1 MLKNLF
7 ASTVILFGSIAPS
20 YAAMDPA
27 NGTYFFRYKT
37 EEIKLDGGDNE
48 NQSKSITAFYAVG
61 LNEAFSEKLPMKAQ
75 WANDNWVVTSG
86 SLPEGISFD
95 PSTLTFSGR
104 ATKAVTNVVAKL
116 TGYDENNNEV
126 AKATA
131 NFDVLDLPSNTQTVD
146 LYGHKGTYFFKQFS
160 IPAGI
165 TVKDWVM
172 RYPLPAGI
180 KAVGPNLDGTPTE
193 EVSSRY
199 LIIGY
204 DYLGEAVAAF
214 KGNFTVDYAS
224 EFPPIADKLYDFD
237 PNVDPYAVI
246 FNKLA
251 VTPIKQ
257 SLGSPAEVRYYVDVQ
272 NSANLP
278 GSLKVSNDALGRT
291 ISGSINKHYDQATI
305 RYRAKDVDDHESTSN
320 WFKIGSLGPT
330 PKCGVYEGQL
340 PPSTI
345 VGMAGTA
352 ISPYK
357 VPFVDAAG
365 TKEYVMTSGVLPD
378 GITFNTA
385 TGVFSGIP
393 TKEEQQA
400 NINVDIR
407 VTNNGNTDVGH
418 CGPYVFD
425 IQPAKFGLSYTI
437 KERDIRKGETVDA
450 TLNAGGGLLDNWS
463 IALDDAAALP
473 AGVSYAGGQSLAVKG
488 LVNTTGDYAP
498 GFTLTNGDGRTSS
511 TVVSFSVHDP
521 LSIEDLPA
529 TLSLKKYDALPAPYQ
544 VVYDKAAIIGAPK
557 FEIVGS
563 LPDASTSP
571 SDSLHIGSN
580 SGIILGGTTASPG
593 TYGPFKVQ
601 LTDDHGGFATSK
613 DFNIQVLPRDNMAG
627 KTVAP
632 TFIINYADTLGQ
644 QPLTVTQPV
653 LATNLAKTWSINK
666 AVPDGLS
673 FDQDTGIIT
682 GLAKAKGEYA
692 GYIISVSDTDG
703 GSASSDPFTISVI
716 EPPPP
721 TAGRVPSIATN
732 VAGAIKRTIASEP
745 VRFDEKSLVG
755 GVAAVKYVSYTP
767 AIAGLTF
774 DTTSGTIS
782 GIPTEEFH
790 GDVNINFTDGNG
802 RAGVAPLRFDIYPYP
817 EVVVNSSYELPRLS
831 GSTIK
836 ASANDGFF
844 GGVTYSLSPNS
855 AALPTDLSVT
865 AAGQI
870 SGTTKDAIGDFSG
883 IVIRGKDGVTG
894 IVVDSA
900 PFTLKIVKQVPLALK
915 TNTPK
920 VTYNLN
926 DKTFTPVTSS
936 SFWLA
941 TDGSYV
947 APLDYTL
954 VNAPSGLTGVNA
966 GTGRLIGAPD
976 SLGEWIVTA
985 TAIDAE
991 GVQATPVD
999 FTVKATLDGYVQT
1012 TPVPQSPSDML
1023 PGTGVTLRKG
1033 ETFQTATEVPS
1044 NHVGT
1049 VTFAGAG
1056 NPSTLPLVDQNLGVF
1071 RGYIDSVGN
1080 TQWTATVKDSD
1091 GRGYA
1096 PNGHLAFSA
1105 NVIAPL
1111 GLSLT
1116 QTIFTATQYS
1126 ASKPISIAFPKA
1138 SNVIGTISY
1147 SISGDLPGKLYTTSG
1162 NGVWTHYNADNSKV
1176 TLTDA
1181 TQLPDDAL
1189 VFNTVNATLQGIP
1202 SSAGTFDNLFLTA
1215 SDDHADHYIQNDPT
1229 RAAYNSATVGPF
1241 KIGVDASTFQITSTA
1256 NPKQVVVP
1264 DGNATASLG
1273 VVNNA
1278 YGKAVTWTAGA
1289 STLPTG
1295 ITYAING
1302 NKVDFSGYW
1311 TTYGTYSIA
1320 FSAKDALG
1328 RTASGTQSFKIILSS
1343 QPIDLNVYAI
1353 TTKVGLPIKMEP
1365 PFASNVLSTGN
1376 DFGTLLFTSADAA
1389 SRGIAVDKDTGA
1401 ISGSLSTTQSFTF
1414 NLSVTDDTNRLTSK
1428 AVSVNVIPSLRILYP
1443 SLITVTQGTA
1453 NTTVPDT
1460 AYNIG
1465 AVTYELATGQTLPA
1479 GLAINPTT
1487 GGVIGTPS
1495 GATGQFDN
1503 FVVYGVDAAGDRQ
1516 PSNTFSILVKPINA
1530 RPVISNIA
1538 SNKLAFGTVGVPFNF
1553 TPTVKDSVKSATWTY
1568 PANFTI
1574 NKDLTGT
1581 GLSFNTTTGVIS
1593 GTPTTPVYF
1602 NDMVI
1607 GVSNDTGSSQTAAF
1621 IFGIQPST
1629 PMTATAGQVTSYG
1642 FRTGTAISIAAPTF
1656 DNVWGTITYTTATK
1670 PAGTAMSTAGVLSG
1684 TVTTAATTNV
1694 VATVTDV
1701 FGRTATFTYTVVVRA
1716 ALTVAVASPTTTIV
1730 QSTAYNAI
1738 NTPTVTNAAGTKLF
1752 DITGLPKEFSFSTA
1766 TGTITGNIPL
1776 STYANGTTFPIAVTV
1791 TDQADGKTAT
1801 ANYTLTVAD
1810 PFAAAAGQSL
1820 NTTVRMGQAYS
1831 FPKPVF
1837 NNGVGTIT
1845 YTGYYYM
1852 AAGGSSPK
1860 GSIDADG
1867 VITLNSPTG
1876 STATTG
1882 NVVIT
1887 AKDSLGRTA
1896 TLQHNFNVLLVMTV
1910 DSVNMAAQEGVSIGS
1925 RDQVTVANEIGA
1937 TTYSY
1942 SGPPTGITWDQTT
1955 GILSGTPATGIT
1967 TGSQNYLVTVSVTNY
1982 GVTVTDTFNI
1992 NVSAAPGHKYWKLV
2006 FDQAVQPTVR
2016 EVYFRNGSN
2025 NLVAASCSNAGLCNL
2040 NTSGYITVSSAT
2052 GTVASRSFT
2061 FTFANPILPDAMYLE
2076 RGNSTVAVGITV
2088 YYSDDNANWTA
2099 LSGKPYSVASGEYTL
2114 TY

>member
-1 MLKNLF
+1 MFKNLF

-27 NGTYFFRYKT
+27 NGTYFFRYKS
-37 EEIKLDGGDNE
+37 EDIKIDVDDNE
-48 NQSKSITAFYAVG
+48 NQSKNITAFYAVG
-61 LNEAFSEKLPMKAQ
+61 LDEDFSEKLPMKAQ

-86 SLPEGISFD
+86 SLPDGISFD
-95 PSTLTFSGR
+95 PATLTFSGK

-116 TGYDENNNEV
+116 TGYDDNNKEV
-126 AKATA
+126 ATASA
-131 NFDVLDLPSNTQTVD
+131 NFDVIDLPSNTQTVD

-165 TVKDWVM
+165 TVNEWSI

-193 EVSSRY
+193 EVNSRY
-199 LIIGY
+199 VIIGY
-204 DYLGEAVAAF
+204 DYLGEAVVAF

-237 PNVDPYAVI
+237 PKVDPYAVI
-246 FNKLA
+246 FNKMA

-272 NSANLP
+272 NGGNLP

-291 ISGSINKHYDQATI
+291 ISGSIKKHYDQATI
-305 RYRAKDVDDHESTSN
+305 RYRARDIDDHESISN

-352 ISPYK
+352 ISPYR

-365 TKEYVMTSGVLPD
+365 TKEYVMTSGALPD

-385 TGVFSGIP
+385 TGVFSGTP
-393 TKEEQQA
+393 TKEEKQA
-400 NINVDIR
+400 DINVDIR
-407 VTNNGNTDVGH
+407 VTNNGTTDVGH
-418 CGPYVFD
+418 CGPYDFD
-425 IQPAKFGLSYTI
+425 IQPAKFGLSYAIT
-437 KERDIRKGETVDA
+437 ERDIRKGETIDA
-450 TLNAGGGLLDNWS
+450 TLNPGGGLLGNWS
-463 IALDDAAALP
+463 IALNDPSSLP
-473 AGVSYAGGQSLAVKG
+473 AGISYAGGQSLAVKG
-488 LVNTTGDYAP
+488 QVNTSGDYAP

-529 TLSLKKYDALPAPYQ
+529 TLSLKKYDVMPSPYQ
-544 VVYDKAAIIGAPK
+544 VVYDKAAIIGSPK

-563 LPDASTSP
+563 LPAAATFP
-571 SDSLHIGSN
+571 AESLRIGAN
-580 SGIILGGTTASPG
+580 SGLILGGTTEAPG
-593 TYGPFKVQ
+593 TYGPFKVK
-601 LTDDHGGFATSK
+601 LTDEHGGLATSK
-613 DFNIQVLPRDNMAG
+613 DFNIEVLPRDNMVG
-627 KTVAP
+627 KTTAP
-632 TFIINYADTLGQ
+632 TFIINYADTKGQ

-682 GLAKAKGEYA
+682 GLAKTKGEYD
-692 GYIISVSDTDG
+692 GYVISVSDTDG
-703 GSASSDPFTISVI
+703 GSVSSEPFTISVI
-716 EPPPP
+716 EPPAP
-721 TAGRVPSIATN
+721 TAGRVASIATN
-732 VAGAIKRTIASEP
+732 VAGAIKRTVASEP
-745 VRFDEKSLVG
+745 LRFDEKTLVG
-755 GVAAVKYVSYTP
+755 GISAVKYVDYTP
-767 AIAGLTF
+767 AIAGLKF

-782 GIPTEEFH
+782 GVPTEEFH

-802 RAGVAPLRFDIYPYP
+802 RPGVAPLRFDIYPYP
-817 EVVVNSSYELPRLS
+817 EVVVNPTYELPRLS

-836 ASANDGFF
+836 VSANEGFF

-865 AAGQI
+865 ASGQI
-870 SGTTKDAIGDFSG
+870 DGTTKDAIGDFPG
-883 IVIRGKDGVTG
+883 IVIRGKDGATG

-920 VTYNLN
+920 VTYSLN
-926 DKTFTPVTSS
+926 DKTFTPVSS
-936 SFWLA
+936 TSFWLS

-947 APLDYTL
+947 APLAYTL
-954 VNAPSGLTGVNA
+954 VNAPNGLTGVDA
-966 GTGRLIGAPD
+966 GTGRLTGAPD
-976 SLGEWIVTA
+976 SLGEWTVTA

-1012 TPVPQSPSDML
+1012 TPVAQSPSDVL
-1023 PGTGVTLRKG
+1023 PGAKATLRKG

-1049 VTFAGAG
+1049 VTFTGAG
-1056 NPSTLPLVDQNLGVF
+1056 NPSTLPLVDPNLGVF
-1071 RGYIDSVGN
+1071 RGYIDAIGTTN
-1080 TQWTATVKDSD
+1080 WTATVKDSD

-1096 PNGHLAFSA
+1096 SNGHLSFSA
-1105 NVIAPL
+1105 GVIAPL
-1111 GLSLT
+1111 ALSLT
-1116 QTIFTATQYS
+1116 QTTFTAAQYS
-1126 ASKPISIAFPKA
+1126 ASKPVSIAFPKA
-1138 SNVIGTISY
+1138 SNAIGTISY
-1147 SISGDLPGKLYTTSG
+1147 GISGDLPGQLYTTNG
-1162 NGVWTHYNADNSKV
+1162 NGVWTHYNADNTKV
-1176 TLTDA
+1176 TVTSA

-1202 SSAGTFDNLFLTA
+1202 SSAGTFDNLFITA
-1215 SDDHADHYIQNDPT
+1215 SDDHADRYIQNDST
-1229 RAAYNSATVGPF
+1229 RAAYNSATAGPF
-1241 KIGVDASTFQITSTA
+1241 KIVVDATGFQITSTA
-1256 NPKQVVVP
+1256 NPKQVIVP
-1264 DGNATASLG
+1264 DGNATVTLG

-1278 YGKAVTWTAGA
+1278 YGKGVTWTAGA

-1328 RTASGTQSFKIILSS
+1328 RTTSGTQSFKVILSS

-1353 TTKVGLPIKMEP
+1353 TSKVGFPIKMEP

-1376 DFGTLLFTSADAA
+1376 DFGTLLFTSSDAA
-1389 SRGIAVDKDTGA
+1389 SRGLGVDRDTGA
-1401 ISGSLSTTQSFTF
+1401 ISGSLSATQSFTF
-1414 NLSVTDDTNRLTSK
+1414 NLSVTDDTNRITSK
-1428 AVSVNVIPSLRILYP
+1428 PVTVNVIPALRVLYP

-1465 AVTYELATGQTLPA
+1465 AVTYELAAGQTLPA
-1479 GLAINPTT
+1479 GLSINPAT
-1487 GGVIGTPS
+1487 GGLIGTPS

-1516 PSNTFSILVKPINA
+1516 PSNTFSIQVKPINA
-1530 RPVISNIA
+1530 RPVISNI
-1538 SNKLAFGTVGVPFNF
+1538 SGNKLAFGTVGVPFSF
-1553 TPTVKDSVKSATWTY
+1553 TPTVKDSVKSAAWTY
-1568 PANFTI
+1568 PANYTI

-1581 GLSFNTTTGVIS
+1581 GLSFDTTTGVIS

-1602 NDMVI
+1602 TDMVI

-1629 PMTATAGQVTSYG
+1629 AMSGAAGQVTSYAYRVG
-1642 FRTGTAISIAAPTF
+1642 DVVSIPAPVFNNT
-1656 DNVWGTITYTTATK
+1656 WGTITYTATPR
-1670 PAGTAMSTAGVLSG
+1670 PAGTTMSTAGVLSG
-1684 TVTTAATTNV
+1684 TTTAAGTSNV
-1694 VATVTDV
+1694 VTTVTDV

-1716 ALTVAVASPTTTIV
+1716 ALTIKVSSPATLIE
-1730 QSTAYNAI
+1730 QGTAYSAI
-1738 NTPTVTNAAGTKLF
+1738 NLPTVTNAGGTTKF
-1752 DITGLPKEFSFSTA
+1752 DVVGLPAPLTFSTS
-1766 TGTITGNIPL
+1766 TGAISGNIPVN
-1776 STYANGTTFPIAVTV
+1776 TYANGATFPVEVTV
-1791 TDQADGKTAT
+1791 TDTTDGKTAT
-1801 ANYTLTVAD
+1801 ATYTLNVANT
-1810 PFAAAAGQSL
+1810 FAAATGQAL
-1820 NTTVRMGQAYS
+1820 TVTVRSGQPYT
-1831 FPKPVF
+1831 FPKPAF
-1837 NNGVGTIT
+1837 NNGVGTVT
-1845 YTGYYYM
+1845 YTGKYYI
-1852 AAGGSSPK
+1852 AAGGSQLN
-1860 GSIDADG
+1860 GSIDSDG
-1867 VITLNSPTG
+1867 IITIDPVSVASTGYVI
-1876 STATTG
+1876 
-1882 NVVIT
+1882 IT
-1887 AKDSLGRTA
+1887 AKDALGRTA
-1896 TLQHNFNVLLVMTV
+1896 TLQHNMTV
-1910 DSVNMAAQEGVSIGS
+1910 MAAMTISAVPLGLQEGVAVSNQ
-1925 RDQVTVANEIGA
+1925 DQLTVTNEYGA
-1937 TTYSY
+1937 STYSY
-1942 SGPPTGITWDQTT
+1942 SGLPQGMTWNTSTGA
-1955 GILSGTPATGIT
+1955 LSGTPATGLAS
-1967 TGSQNYLVTVSVTNY
+1967 GSQTYPVTVSITNY
-1982 GVTVTDTFNI
+1982 GNTVSTTFNVV
-1992 NVSAAPGHKYWKLV
+1992 VSAQPGHRYWKII
-2006 FDQAVQPTVR
+2006 FGQAVQPTVR
-2016 EVYFRNGSN
+2016 EVYFRNGN
-2025 NLVAASCSNAGLCNL
+2025 TAFVATSCTNAGLCNL
-2040 NTSGYITVSSAT
+2040 NTSGYITVSTAT

-2061 FTFANPILPDAMYLE
+2061 FTFPTPIVPDNIVFE
-2076 RGNSTVAVGITV
+2076 RGISTVAVSFNV
-2088 YYSDDNANWTA
+2088 LWSDDNVNFTQMNTVPTSVG
-2099 LSGKPYSVASGEYTL
+2099 SGTYSIPN
-2114 TY
+2114 